1 MCFDSF
7 IVMMAGSPTY
17 IIISYERNALTLEC
31 FRDSLTGNNAEHRM
45 GFTQKLVF
53 KFLVKDRSHNHSSVT
68 DVIYSFHLKAY
79 RVSKQIERLNNPMKD
94 NIHC

>member
-31 FRDSLTGNNAEHRM
+31 CGDSLTGNYAAHTIP
-45 GFTQKLVF
+45 GKAS
-53 KFLVKDRSHNHSSVT
+53 DSHKTN
-68 DVIYSFHLKAY
+68 
-79 RVSKQIERLNNPMKD
+79 
-94 NIHC
+94 